1 MVPDEMCAQVSAA
14 LVELDEDRLL
24 SGVKSALAGDVD
36 PNEVLNRGLVAGLD
50 EIGQQF
56 EERVIFL
63 PELLVAADIANK
75 AFDLVLPHVQK
86 KMRGQ
91 GQGKVVMGTVRGDV
105 HDIGKNIVVSL
116 LKATGFEVTDLGIDV
131 DPEAFPT
138 TATAI
143 KADVVGLSALISSA
157 ASAMHEAIVL
167 LRQECPGVKIIVGGA
182 ATTETAAASW
192 GADAHARDAWAGV
205 EKIRKL
211 TRKVAR
217 A

>member
-1 MVPDEMCAQVSAA
+1 MGRDEACAQVSTA

-24 SGVKSALAGDVD
+24 DSVKSALADGID
-36 PNEVLNRGLVAGLD
+36 PNELLNRGLVAGLD

-75 AFDLVLPHVQK
+75 AFDLVLPHVQN
-86 KMRGQ
+86 KMKGQ
-91 GQGKVVMGTVRGDV
+91 GQGKIVMGTVRGDV

-131 DPEAFPT
+131 DPEAFLAAAT
-138 TATAI
+138 TSRAN
-143 KADVVGLSALISSA
+143 VVGLSALISSA

-167 LRQECPGVKIIVGGA
+167 LRQECPGVKVIVGGA
-182 ATTETAAASW
+182 ATTETAAATW
-192 GADAHARDAWAGV
+192 GADAYARDAWAGV
-205 EKIRKL
+205 EKIREL
-211 TRKVAR
+211 TAEVAR